1 MSDATAAAR
10 AAHTTSGLP
19 GAVAQGPEPRRV
31 RWAAACRIVPTRHP
45 PVNLFDRVADADDFE
60 ALYAL
65 EAMTNE
71 RVRDE
76 LGEIERVPRD
86 ERQFGPGSGPIM
98 AAFTHVNT
106 LGSRFSDG
114 RYGMFYAA
122 RDRAT
127 AVAETRHHHGRFL
140 AATRERA
147 MHLPMRLYHVAIDGR
162 LHDLRPPGVVS
173 AAVYDPDDYGTS
185 RQLGA
190 ALRAG
195 GSPGVAYRSVRHAR
209 GQCAGLFRPG
219 AASRCVHAAILL
231 YAWNGERFTDV
242 YEKTE

>member
-1 MSDATAAAR
+1 MSARSDAGAANE
-10 AAHTTSGLP
+10 LP
-19 GAVAQGPEPRRV
+19 GAVPPGPEQRRV
-31 RWAAACRIVPTRHP
+31 RWSAACRIVPTRHP

-76 LGEIERVPRD
+76 LGEIERVPRA

-98 AAFTHVNT
+98 SAFTHVNT

-114 RYGMFYAA
+114 SFGMFYAA

-140 AATRERA
+140 ADTRQRA

-162 LHDLRPPGVVS
+162 LHDLRPPGVVVP
-173 AAVYDPDDYGTS
+173 AVYDPDDYGTS
-185 RQLGA
+185 RRLGL
-190 ALRAG
+190 ALRER
-195 GSPGVAYRSVRHAR
+195 GSPGVAYRSVRHER
-209 GQCAGLFRPG
+209 GQCVGLFRPG
-219 AASRCVHAAILL
+219 AASRCLHAAILL
-231 YAWNGERFTDV
+231 YAWDGERFTDV
-242 YEKTE
+242 YEKTA